1 IVLHRAGKD
10 LRGRGRQLVDYHRQG
25 AVVDHAG
32 IGIIQHLHLSL
43 GVAYQHTGALA
54 DEQAGQL
61 GGLLQGAAAIVAQIQ
76 NDAVNVLFLQLAE
89 QPANI
94 AGGAAI
100 IRITPAIGL
109 EVDIEAGHLD
119 HPDTVI
125 LALLVEFQHRGFGG
139 LVLQFDRFTHQNHLA
154 AGHVAGRVAG
164 GNDFQAHGGALGAA
178 DQLDH
183 FIKPPADHVDHFA
196 VALGHADDA
205 IGRSQLLALLRRTG
219 RHQTDDLGVVVVA
232 LQHGADALEGQAH
245 VDVEVLRVI
254 RRHVLGMGVVDLGQ
268 GIDVVL
274 EDVLAAGLIQALLL
288 VGVALLEQL
297 LDGLGF
303 AARQF
308 QPQYRILYLLT
319 PEAVQRTV
327 VSGPVG
333 LLAVDQDHLVSAE
346 VQLVY
351 ALAQQL
357 AGKGDTLVGA
367 LDLAGMHGE
376 ADAQIA
382 AQQQIVELVAVFGE
396 VADIR
401 FGKEAALGVEMAQV
415 SVKDLAGQLVV
426 QTYPVVVMATQQ
438 LHGVEAGDH
447 LLTGRLQTLQIQNR
461 DSANCRVRAGIG
473 YAQTDKGNEA
483 GFAQGGRWCHLRYR
497 GRRAEGM
504 LSLVC

>member
-1 IVLHRAGKD
+1 MVERLDRLHRPLAEGRLADHQATSIVLHRAGKD

-43 GVAYQHTGALA
+43 GVAYQHAGTLTY
-54 DEQAGQL
+54 EQAGQL
-61 GGLLQGAAAIVAQIQ
+61 GGLLQKAAAIVAQVQ

-139 LVLQFDRFTHQNHLA
+139 LVLQFDRFTCQKQLA
-154 AGHVAGRVAG
+154 DGHVTGRVAG
-164 GNDFQAHGGALGAA
+164 GNDFQAHGGALGTA
-178 DQLDH
+178 DQLNH
-183 FIKPPADHVDHFA
+183 FIKPPADHIDHFA
-196 VALGHADDA
+196 IALGHADDA

-232 LQHGADALEGQAH
+232 LQHGTDALEGQAH
-245 VDVEVLRVI
+245 VDVEVFRVI

-274 EDVLAAGLIQALLL
+274 EDVLAAGLVQALLL

-303 AARQF
+303 AAGQF
-308 QPQYRILYLLT
+308 QPQYLILDLLA
-319 PEAVQRTV
+319 PEAVQRAV
-327 VSGPVG
+327 VSGPVS
-333 LLAVDQDHLVSAE
+333 LLAVDQDHLVAAE

-357 AGKGDTLVGA
+357 TGKGDTLVGT
-367 LDLAGMHGE
+367 LDLPGMHGE
-376 ADAQIA
+376 TDAQVTGL
-382 AQQQIVELVAVFGE
+382 QQVIELVAVFGE
-396 VADIR
+396 SRMSA
-401 FGKEAALGVEMAQV
+401 
-415 SVKDLAGQLVV
+415 SVK
-426 QTYPVVVMATQQ
+426 
-438 LHGVEAGDH
+438 
-447 LLTGRLQTLQIQNR
+447 RLR
-461 DSANCRVRAGIG
+461 CGSS
-473 YAQTDKGNEA
+473 
-483 GFAQGGRWCHLRYR
+483 W
-497 GRRAEGM
+497 RR
-504 LSLVC
+504 